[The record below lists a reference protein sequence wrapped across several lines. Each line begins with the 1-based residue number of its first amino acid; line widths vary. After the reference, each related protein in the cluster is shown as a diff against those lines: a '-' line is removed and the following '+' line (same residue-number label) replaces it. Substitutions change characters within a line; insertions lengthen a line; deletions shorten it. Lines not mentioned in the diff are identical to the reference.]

1 MVDSPL
7 PRLPRQWPAGPSEP
21 QVISADITSPDTVTL
36 DLHVPADCPWLEGH
50 FPGQPVLPGVVQ
62 LRWALQL
69 AALIWPD
76 LGTVAAVSNLKF
88 QSPVLPPARL
98 RLLLQ
103 RHPQAARIDFT
114 YHQGEQRCALGRATC
129 A

>member
-1 MVDSPL
+1 MIEVMHPGL
-7 PRLPRQWPAGPSEP
+7 PQRWPAGAGDP
-21 QVISADITSPDTVTL
+21 QVISAANTAEGVVTL
-36 DLHVPADCPWLEGH
+36 DLDVPADCPWLEGH

-69 AALIWPD
+69 ATLIWPD
-76 LGTVAAVSNLKF
+76 LRTVAAVSNLKF
-88 QSPVLPPARL
+88 QNPVLPPAQL

-103 RHPQAARIDFT
+103 RHPQAARIDFS
-114 YHQGEQRCALGRATC
+114 YHQGEQRCALGRAGY